1 MAMKRNRKKGGN
13 IFIVNILHC
22 CHLLLKRKKKKTKKQ
37 NLSSEM
43 IMIALESQ
51 WTQEWKVIYW
61 IKYCTFK

>member
-22 CHLLLKRKKKKTKKQ
+22 CHLLLKEKKKKK
-37 NLSSEM
+37 LASEM

-51 WTQEWKVIYW
+51 WTHEWKVIYW